1 MRPIKTFT
9 VSPILPQRLQRL
21 YDIANNL
28 WWSWESDARE
38 LFRRLDADLWED
50 TRHNPL
56 LVLSCIDQKILD
68 ERDQDDSYVYQLEG
82 VAEKFDQYMQRTP
95 WYKKRNGFIQDL
107 NVAYFSME
115 YGITECLPI
124 YSGGLGVLAGDH
136 LKSASELGIPL
147 VGVGLLYQKGY
158 FQQTLNIDGWQEE
171 KYPVNDFYNMP
182 LTLEVDENGNPL
194 LVKIPF
200 PDRMVFTRIWKAM
213 VGRVPLYLLDTNIAE
228 NSPED
233 RKITAELYG
242 GDGEIRIQQEI
253 VLGIG
258 GFTALETVG
267 VSQFICHMNEGHPA
281 FSSLENI
288 RKMVLQNGLSFYEA
302 LEVAKSSAVFTTHT
316 PVKAGIDIFP
326 SELIEKYFD
335 NYCKEVS
342 ICIDELLALGR
353 KNPSDSNEDF
363 SMAILAMKL
372 SSKTNAVSKLHKKV
386 ACEMWQ
392 SLWPEVLPQEIP
404 IGEVTNGIH
413 HGSWVSREISGLFDR
428 YLGPKWLAEPAD
440 KSVWEKVEDIPDG
453 ELWGTHER
461 RRERLVAFTRKKLQE
476 QYRNLGKSRSEI
488 ARAKS
493 VLNTEALT
501 IGFARRFASY
511 KRATLVLSD
520 PDRLIKLLTNKD
532 FPVQIIFAGKAHPKD
547 EVGKKLIRK
556 IVKLAS
562 EEPFRQHIVFLENY
576 DMNIGR
582 YLVQGCDLWLNTP
595 IRGLEAC
602 GTSGMKAIANGAL
615 HFSTLDGWWDEIY
628 EPGIGWAI
636 GKREEY
642 DDLDYRN
649 EQEANALYEVLERE
663 IIPTFYKRD
672 AALPREWISMIK
684 RSMVEIC
691 PIFNTNRMLSEYTSD
706 FYYPSAMRA
715 SIMKENDFSI
725 AKDLASWKKRIKKQW
740 DSIRFLNVESGT
752 AGSLSVKSSLF
763 IKAEVYLGGILPDD
777 VDIQIYYGKL
787 DSDRLIKDG
796 KIISMLVED
805 NSVSKKY
812 IYKGE
817 ISSWESGLNGF
828 TIRVIPKH
836 EALAYPLEEGLI
848 HWFEN

>member
-1 MRPIKTFT
+1 MKPIKTFT

-21 YDIANNL
+21 RDIADNL

-38 LFRRLDADLWED
+38 LFRRLDADLWEE

-56 LVLSCIDQKILD
+56 LVLSRIDQKILY
-68 ERDQDDSYVYQLEG
+68 EREQDDSYVYQLER

-95 WYKKRNGFIQDL
+95 WYKKRNGFVQDL

-124 YSGGLGVLAGDH
+124 YSGGLGVLSGDH

-147 VGVGLLYQKGY
+147 TGVGLLYQKGY
-158 FQQTLNIDGWQEE
+158 FQQTLNINGWQEE

-182 LTLEVDENGNPL
+182 LTLVVDEENNPE

-200 PDRMVFTRIWKAM
+200 PGRTVYTRIWKAM

-228 NSPED
+228 NLPED

-242 GDGEIRIQQEI
+242 GDGEVRIQQEI

-258 GFTALETVG
+258 GFIVLDTVG
-267 VSQFICHMNEGHPA
+267 VSKFICHMNEGHSA
-281 FSSLENI
+281 FSSLEKI
-288 RKMVLQNGLSFYEA
+288 RKLVVQNGLFFYEA

-326 SELIEKYFD
+326 SELIKKYFET
-335 NYCKEVS
+335 YCKEVS
-342 ICIDELLALGR
+342 ISIDELLALGR
-353 KNPSDSNEDF
+353 RDPADTEEDF

-372 SSKTNAVSKLHKKV
+372 SYKTNAVSKLHRKV
-386 ACEMWQ
+386 ASEMWQ
-392 SLWPEVLPQEIP
+392 SLWPDILPQEIP
-404 IGEVTNGIH
+404 IGNVTNGIH
-413 HGSWVSREISGLFDR
+413 HGSWVSRETSGLFDR

-453 ELWGTHER
+453 ELWRTHER
-461 RRERLVAFTRKKLQE
+461 RRERLIAFARKKLQE
-476 QYRNLGKSRSEI
+476 QYSNLGKSQSEI
-488 ARAKS
+488 ERAKS
-493 VLNTEALT
+493 ILNSEALT
-501 IGFARRFASY
+501 IGFARRFALY
-511 KRATLVLSD
+511 KRATLILND
-520 PDRLIKLLTNKD
+520 PDRLAKLLTNKD

-547 EVGKKLIRK
+547 EGGKKLIRQ

-576 DMNIGR
+576 DMNIAR

-628 EPGIGWAI
+628 KPGIGWAI
-636 GKREEY
+636 GKREDY

-649 EQEANALYEVLERE
+649 EHEANALYEVLEKE
-663 IIPTFYKRD
+663 IIPTFYRRD
-672 AALPREWISMIK
+672 DALPREWISMIK
-684 RSMVEIC
+684 RSMVGIC

-706 FYYPSAMRA
+706 FYYPSAVRA
-715 SIMKENDFSI
+715 IKMEENDFSI
-725 AKDLASWKKRIKKQW
+725 ARDLSEWKKSIKKQW
-740 DSIRFLNVESGT
+740 NSIRFLNVESGT
-752 AGSLSVKSSLF
+752 TGSISIKSS
-763 IKAEVYLGGILPDD
+763 IIVKAEIYLGNILPDD
-777 VDIQIYYGKL
+777 VDVQIYYGKL

-796 KIISMLVED
+796 ELVSMSVED
-805 NSVSKKY
+805 NPDSKKY
-812 IYKGE
+812 IYKSE

-836 EALAYPLEEGLI
+836 EALDCPLEEGLI
-848 HWFEN
+848 HWFE